1 MWTDIRKLKCKA
13 GARNC
18 SGLFIAPKLF
28 ENVIA
33 SRVGSDSLTA
43 PFFAPF
49 AAIKINGKNNLR

>member
-1 MWTDIRKLKCKA
+1 MVNNARKFRCKA

-49 AAIKINGKNNLR
+49 AAIKIKRPK